1 MKASLILG
9 ILVSQLSLVKGECLP
24 QVDLGYEIHEAL
36 KYNETTDLY
45 TFSNIRYAQPP
56 VGDLRFSA
64 PKPPTGRNHVVQKG
78 NGSIIMCPQGS
89 PGWGSAN
96 ADFGHAFING
106 NLSDYNYTEEHAAQ
120 ELTTKKNAQTVL
132 ELPQTEDCLFLDV
145 VVSRAVFERRNSKA
159 KKAPVLVWMHGGGYI
174 FGYKNDVVDAT
185 DPAGLINASRSDGSD
200 GFIYVSLN
208 YRLGAFGWLAG
219 PSLEAANGTANAG
232 LHDQHLALQWVQ
244 KYIHLFGGDPKKVTL
259 SGLSAGGGSTVHHI
273 TAYGGKKG
281 PAPFARAFIN
291 SPGYFPIA
299 SNFQAENITQ
309 YFLKFLNASTIEEAR
324 KLPARALMEA
334 NVAHTSSV
342 ETNFVYGP
350 AVDGDFVPALPGL
363 SLLSG
368 NFHKNIDLLLSHT
381 RYEGGEYSQP
391 FVQSDDDFKSLLHQ
405 LYPGIVDEMANYII
419 KDLYPGKGAV
429 RTIDFM
435 GDSVFACN
443 TNWLARAFA
452 NQTYNM
458 QFNISPPFHA
468 YDESYIWKG
477 YGRNN
482 FGAPVIESLASSWQG
497 YITNFIKTGNPN
509 GRGLPP
515 FPQQGQNASA
525 NILTPEGIITGRDST
540 AGHRCE
546 WLQKGLFV

>member
-1 MKASLILG
+1 MKATLILG
-9 ILVSQLSLVKGECLP
+9 IIVSQLSFGKGECLP

-36 KYNETTDLY
+36 KHNETTDLY

-64 PKPPTGRNHVVQKG
+64 PKPPTGRNYVVQKG
-78 NGSIIMCPQGS
+78 NGSIMMCPQGS

-96 ADFGHAFING
+96 SDFGHAFING
-106 NLSDYNYTEEHAAQ
+106 NLSDYNYTAEHAA
-120 ELTTKKNAQTVL
+120 
-132 ELPQTEDCLFLDV
+132 EDCLFLDV
-145 VVSRAVFERRNSKA
+145 VVPRAVFERRNSKA

-174 FGYKNDVVDAT
+174 FGYKNDVDDAT
-185 DPAGLINASRSDGSD
+185 DPAGLINASRSDGSG

-244 KYIHLFGGDPKKVTL
+244 KNIHLFGGDPKKVTL

-281 PAPFARAFIN
+281 PPPFARAFIN
-291 SPGYFPIA
+291 SLGYFPIG

-309 YFLKFLNASTIEEAR
+309 YFLKFLNASTIEQAR

-342 ETNFVYGP
+342 ETNFIYGP

-363 SLLSG
+363 LLLSG
-368 NFHKNIDLLLSHT
+368 NFHKNVDLLLSHT

-391 FVQSDDDFKSLLHQ
+391 FVQTDDDFKSLLHQ
-405 LYPGIVDEMANYII
+405 LYPGIVDEVADYII
-419 KDLYPGKGAV
+419 KDLYPGKGA
-429 RTIDFM
+429 
-435 GDSVFACN
+435 
-443 TNWLARAFA
+443 
-452 NQTYNM
+452 TYNM

-482 FGAPVIESLASSWQG
+482 FGAPVIESLATTWQG

-525 NILTPEGIITGRDST
+525 NILTPEGIITGQDST
-540 AGHRCE
+540 VGHRCE